1 MGAVVHKWWAS
12 AFPSRFPELKVSG
25 LEGRVL
31 LLIRRRRLV
40 ENDSSGEGLVL
51 DTGMAEENGGVG
63 GRLGVGCE
71 YCGEAAATLFC
82 RADAARLC
90 VACDR
95 HVHAANALSQK
106 HVRSPICD
114 NCGSQPAAAR
124 CAADGLAFCADCD
137 WDSHGGGGDG
147 GGGGHQHHH
156 TRVPIE
162 GFSGCPTALELAAS
176 WGLDLSVKE
185 ASHPPPLNAMPD
197 QLFSNWST
205 MDSTLAV
212 DPLFR
217 DLYVPCAPKIP
228 SLVRRQKNPQSKHP
242 LFQQLMELAKTELTA
257 SAACDLS
264 PSTPCQ
270 TGRGHEELGESQ
282 PMPYTSL
289 LMLAPTEL
297 KGTDRLVEEEDLLW
311 DCGPPEHAAQ
321 IWDFNLGRFRDQKE
335 SYALEFAYGTN
346 NEGFMIKS
354 YNDLLKE
361 NSFATTKVL
370 EDIGDANCPSNDD
383 FLSPNVCH
391 MQPQT
396 LSTINT
402 IAKWKH
408 SLNYPAVKGPTAT
421 GNNTSTMIRPLVV
434 SSHEHGSAGGA
445 KQISFGEPLIGNE
458 VAKEIKKL
466 DNELLV
472 KNRGDAM
479 LRYDKRI
486 RYESRKAR
494 ADTRK
499 RVKGR
504 FVKSTEALDVG
515 NVPLKIRTDS
525 LVFSKEKK
533 IGQNPNPSGI
543 SPKNAAILD
552 SGSAPPP
559 PANSRRK
566 GLEFINEFWKV
577 LPDALT
583 DVFGNGDDFGRKT
596 VLRLEIKIEQVRHQ
610 LQEAESRYER
620 ATDASAQ
627 LNGEQ
632 PPAEQR
638 TKESSLAF
646 SETSPGFAPEATAG
660 SSDEAQITS
669 TRCTQE
675 EPLTADINSSH
686 SESEHRRT
694 AAAEVAAKLTA
705 SASSAQMLCHVLS
718 SLASEGV
725 IGQANKEDF
734 SSDNKRLKTENGVPS
749 HVLLL
754 QPPLQPPLPSL
765 PHPQLQHQLP
775 LLPPG
780 THPSPILEPLPPTST
795 SLPSAQPPPPPLITT
810 QFMPSAAGPMTGM
823 PYGYG
828 SALPPLPN
836 YPPMFGIHL
845 GPSAPNP
852 FHSVQASDGANP
864 FAQPPLPAPPPPL
877 TRQ

>member
-1 MGAVVHKWWAS
+1 MLL
-12 AFPSRFPELKVSG
+12 PSG
-25 LEGRVL
+25 
-31 LLIRRRRLV
+31 
-40 ENDSSGEGLVL
+40 
-51 DTGMAEENGGVG
+51 
-63 GRLGVGCE
+63 
-71 YCGEAAATLFC
+71 
-82 RADAARLC
+82 
-90 VACDR
+90 
-95 HVHAANALSQK
+95 
-106 HVRSPICD
+106 
-114 NCGSQPAAAR
+114 
-124 CAADGLAFCADCD
+124 
-137 WDSHGGGGDG
+137 
-147 GGGGHQHHH
+147 
-156 TRVPIE
+156 
-162 GFSGCPTALELAAS
+162 
-176 WGLDLSVKE
+176 
-185 ASHPPPLNAMPD
+185 
-197 QLFSNWST
+197 
-205 MDSTLAV
+205 
-212 DPLFR
+212 
-217 DLYVPCAPKIP
+217 
-228 SLVRRQKNPQSKHP
+228 
-242 LFQQLMELAKTELTA
+242 
-257 SAACDLS
+257 
-264 PSTPCQ
+264 
-270 TGRGHEELGESQ
+270 
-282 PMPYTSL
+282 
-289 LMLAPTEL
+289 
-297 KGTDRLVEEEDLLW
+297 
-311 DCGPPEHAAQ
+311 
-321 IWDFNLGRFRDQKE
+321 
-335 SYALEFAYGTN
+335 ALEFVKGLLQMSSFWGVTTTILIHIVFWHFEFLNFRSGIMNGSFNGQILVDKLAKLN
-346 NEGFMIKS
+346 NTQQSIE
-354 YNDLLKE
+354 
-361 NSFATTKVL
+361 
-370 EDIGDANCPSNDD
+370 
-383 FLSPNVCH
+383 
-391 MQPQT
+391 T
-396 LSTINT
+396 LSHWCIFHMN
-402 IAKWKH
+402 K
-408 SLNYPAVKGPTAT
+408 AT
-421 GNNTSTMIRPLVV
+421 QVV
-434 SSHEHGSAGGA
+434 ETWERQFYCSPRE
-445 KQISFGEPLIGNE
+445 QRVSFLYLAN
-458 VAKEIKKL
+458 
-466 DNELLV
+466 D
-472 KNRGDAM
+472 
-479 LRYDKRI
+479 
-486 RYESRKAR
+486 
-494 ADTRK
+494 
-499 RVKGR
+499 
-504 FVKSTEALDVG
+504 
-515 NVPLKIRTDS
+515 
-525 LVFSKEKK
+525 
-533 IGQNPNPSGI
+533 
-543 SPKNAAILD
+543 ILQ
-552 SGSAPPP
+552 
-559 PANSRRK
+559 NSRRK

-596 VLRLEIKIEQVRHQ
+596 VLRLVDIWDERKVFGSRGQILKEEISGRRLDNGNKNVKAIIYKSKQSSEFLEKIISSYDHVCDEDALFRKCQSAISIVDKVEKELGSDVEYGSTNGSEVMGELQMQHRMLGECIEQLKAAELCRATLISYLKEALHEQEIKIEQVRHQ

-638 TKESSLAF
+638 TKESSLSF

-725 IGQANKEDF
+725 IGPANKEDF

-864 FAQPPLPAPPPPL
+864 FAQPPLPAPPPSL